1 MASGESFDP
10 RTWKGGESAPA
21 ATPAIAPEP
30 AAVVPPAQAVAAP
43 VAGARFGW
51 WLGPALSAA
60 ILAGGALA
68 AYQTRSDTP
77 AVAAAVSAQ

>member
-10 RTWKGGESAPA
+10 RTWKGGEPAPA
-21 ATPAIAPEP
+21 ATPVIAAEP
-30 AAVVPPAQAVAAP
+30 AAGVPPAAI
-43 VAGARFGW
+43 VAGAKFRW

-68 AYQTRSDTP
+68 AYQTRGDAPSVT
-77 AVAAAVSAQ
+77 AAASAQ

>member
-10 RTWKGGESAPA
+10 RTWKGGDSAPG
-21 ATPAIAPEP
+21 ATPVT
-30 AAVVPPAQAVAAP
+30 AVKAAVAAP
-43 VAGARFGW
+43 PARTISGAGFRW

-68 AYQTRSDTP
+68 AYETRSDTP
-77 AVAAAVSAQ
+77 AVDAPASAQ

>member
-10 RTWKGGESAPA
+10 RTWQGGNSAPG
-21 ATPAIAPEP
+21 ATPVTAVKP
-30 AAVVPPAQAVAAP
+30 AAPTPPAQAVS
-43 VAGARFGW
+43 GAKFRW

-68 AYQTRSDTP
+68 AYETRGETRDDAP
-77 AVAAAVSAQ
+77 ALAAASSAQ